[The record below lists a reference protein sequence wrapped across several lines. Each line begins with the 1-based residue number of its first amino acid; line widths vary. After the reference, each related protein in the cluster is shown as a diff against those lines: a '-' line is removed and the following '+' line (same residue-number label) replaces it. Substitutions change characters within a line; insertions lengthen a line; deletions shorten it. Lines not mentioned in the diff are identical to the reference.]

1 MKIEWIE
8 KYLTQAENFI
18 LNEELE
24 KGLALLN
31 SLLYDE
37 PGYGRLHNHLGWA
50 YMYYGDNEELAELHL
65 KLAIRFDP
73 EYHAPYLHLGELLN
87 RLKRFDEAIG
97 YMETGL
103 AKKDANK
110 MSILDAMGLAY
121 ESKREYG
128 KAIKA
133 YKAAL
138 LESMFT
144 YYSNKLSDG
153 IKRCRR
159 KKMLAMFSL

>member
-8 KYLTQAENFI
+8 KYMAQAESFI
-18 LNEELE
+18 LNEEVD
-24 KGLALLN
+24 KGFALLD

-50 YMYYGDNEELAELHL
+50 NMYYGDEEVAELHL
-65 KLAIRFDP
+65 KMAIRFEPD
-73 EYHAPYLHLGELLN
+73 YHAPYLHLGELLN
-87 RLKRFDEAIG
+87 KLKRFDEALS
-97 YMETGL
+97 YLETGL
-103 AKKDANK
+103 IKKDANK
-110 MSILDAMGLAY
+110 MSLLEAIGLAY
-121 ESKREYG
+121 ESKREYS

-138 LESMFT
+138 LESMFS
-144 YYSNKLSDG
+144 YYTNKLNDG